1 MTLVE
6 PLTEWWDT
14 HRAVSAMEE
23 DDCAV
28 WRTNAM
34 VHGGAVAI
42 MEHLAITFRPAG
54 GRNADSGSVGHSKWV
69 YTKDPQSRN
78 STRKPVVLSN

>member
-1 MTLVE
+1 
-6 PLTEWWDT
+6 
-14 HRAVSAMEE
+14 MEE
-23 DDCAV
+23 DGGVV
-28 WRTNAM
+28 WRRKAM

-69 YTKDPQSRN
+69 YTKDPRCQI
-78 STRKPVVLSN
+78 STRKPVVPFQLKSNGGDDDSVFG